1 MRILFTF
8 VGGRGHA
15 EPLAPIARAAVA
27 AGHEIAM
34 ASAAEAVPAI
44 RAAGITAFA
53 TREPLPNRPEPTQDE
68 PLAPLE
74 PVDPEQ
80 NLEQLREGFG
90 LKRAREHA
98 SAVQEIARE
107 WKPEVIVRDEMD
119 FGSAI
124 AAEALGLPIAAVLV
138 LAAGTFLRKDVIAE
152 PLREIRAEHG
162 LPEDRDLAML
172 ERDLILSPFPPGFRS
187 PAAPLPRT
195 AFCYRGFDPA
205 PPPAPAP
212 TPTVYFTLG
221 TVYTHV
227 ELMTRV
233 VAGLAEVEAEV
244 VVTVGQR
251 VDPARLGP
259 LPQHIRVEQFIPQ
272 AALLP
277 RCHLVISHAG
287 SGSVMGALAHGLPSI
302 LLPMG
307 ADQPDNARRCAELGV
322 GRVLDPVTVTPAQ
335 IRDTVADVLAD
346 PEYRRA
352 ADRLRAEISTLP
364 GPEHAVPLLESLV
377 AR

>member
-15 EPLAPIARAAVA
+15 EPLAPIGTAAVV

-34 ASAAEAVPAI
+34 ASAGEAVPAI

-53 TREPLPNRPEPTQDE
+53 TREPLPARPESAQDE
-68 PLAPLE
+68 PLE
-74 PVDPEQ
+74 PVDTEPD
-80 NLEQLREGFG
+80 LEQLRKGFA
-90 LKRAREHA
+90 LRQAREHA
-98 SAVQEIARE
+98 SAVQKIARE
-107 WKPEVIVRDEMD
+107 WKPDIIVRDEMD

-124 AAEALGLPIAAVLV
+124 AAEVLGLPSAAVLV

-152 PLREIRAEHG
+152 PLQEIRAEHG
-162 LPEDRDLAML
+162 LPADRELTML
-172 ERDLILSPFPPGFRS
+172 ERDLVLSPFPAGFRS
-187 PAAPLPRT
+187 PAARLPPT
-195 AFCYRGFDPA
+195 AFSYRGFDPA
-205 PPPAPAP
+205 PPPAPTP

-221 TVYTHV
+221 TVYTNL

-233 VAGLAEVEAEV
+233 VAGLAEVQAEV
-244 VVTVGQR
+244 VVTVGQK

-259 LPQHIRVEQFIPQ
+259 LPRHIRVEQFIPQ
-272 AALLP
+272 TELLP
-277 RCHLVISHAG
+277 RCHLMISHAG
-287 SGSVMGALAHGLPSI
+287 SGSVMGALAHGVPSI

-322 GRVLDPVTVTPAQ
+322 GRVLDPATVTPAQ
-335 IRDTVADVLAD
+335 IRDAVSDVLAD

-352 ADRLRAEISTLP
+352 ADRLRTEISALP
-364 GPEHAVPLLESLV
+364 GPEHTVPLLESLA